1 MSRRQEVT
9 DFIVAELD
17 KIVPG
22 DVHNGQLIRQQLEG
36 MSDADF
42 EDYMRRLLPPTD
54 AQSLAEREIL
64 PFYSPNLAEKKIM
77 IAPLIRQARDLGV
90 EIYQRLV
97 VTDRHTGL
105 TQLTP
110 HRYPVFDIPVRR
122 QAQTLTKKS
131 SIPTSDHIVDDL
143 TAQPTSD
150 SKGSK
155 ISSPELQ
162 SLLSQGLDNMVTEFI
177 KYRGGDEAAYREL
190 ERNLI
195 ENGRVSTTQLN
206 GLGIT
211 KSVQTLSTFFKG
223 MHIGNNLD
231 PRDKVPDHVK

>member
-1 MSRRQEVT
+1 MSRRQEAT
-9 DFIVAELD
+9 DFIVAEIG
-17 KIVPG
+17 KIIPE
-22 DVHNGQLIRQQLEG
+22 DTHNAPLIKQQLEA
-36 MSDADF
+36 MSDQEF
-42 EDYMRRLLPPTD
+42 ENYMRKLLPPTD
-54 AQSLAEREIL
+54 EATLATREIL
-64 PFYSPNLAEKKIM
+64 PYYAPNLAKHKIM
-77 IAPLIRQARDLGV
+77 IAPLVRQARALGV
-90 EIYQRLV
+90 EIYQRLK

-105 TQLTP
+105 TQMTP
-110 HRYPVFDIPVRR
+110 HRYPVLDIPCRR

-177 KYRGGDEAAYREL
+177 KFRGGDEAAHREL

-195 ENGRVSTTQLN
+195 ENGHVRASQLN
-206 GLGIT
+206 GLGIS
-211 KSVQTLSTFFKG
+211 KSVTTLSSLFKG
-223 MHIGNNLD
+223 MHVGNNLD
-231 PRDKVPDHVK
+231 PRDKVPEHVK